1 MKMNE
6 ILFGSAYYDE
16 YMPYDRIET
25 DFQMMKE
32 LGFNVIRIAE
42 STWSTWE
49 PADGVFDFTHLHRM
63 LHAAEEYGIKVII
76 GTPTYAI
83 PSWLYKKHPDI
94 LAVTKNG
101 PELYGRRQNIDITN
115 PRFRFYAERIIRKLM
130 EEVKDHPQVIGFQLD
145 NETRSGGGASPETQ
159 ALFLETLKEKY
170 PDIHDFNLEFG
181 LNYWSN
187 SISRWEDFPDVR
199 GTINGSLS
207 AAYKRFLRE
216 CITEF
221 LTWQADIVK
230 EYKTEDQFI
239 THNFD
244 FSWCGHSFGIHPEVN
259 QKDAA
264 RCMDIAGVDI
274 YHPTQDFLTGA
285 AIAFGGALARA
296 LKKGNYLVLET
307 EAQGQKDWLPY
318 PGQLR
323 LQAYSHLASG
333 ANSVMY
339 WHWHSIHNSFESYWK
354 GILSHDLLPN
364 ETFRELAAWRREMLP
379 IADKLK
385 NLQKDCTIGILC
397 DTASLVGLEEF
408 PVDEKNPLEY
418 NRILRTM
425 FDSLYEMNLEA
436 DLLFAEDSF
445 EKYRLL
451 IVPALYSASEKTL
464 EKLRD
469 YVKGGGHLLLGFKS
483 GFADEEL
490 KIYHDAQPH
499 LFTECIGATYD
510 QFTRPVDVTITLDG
524 KEYAVSHWME
534 LVRPFSPSGED
545 AATQENIVSGETL
558 TTDKKAAAK
567 KDCSPCEVW
576 AYYNHKYWKKYAAIT
591 HHAYGKGT
599 AAYLGCFLEKD
610 GFKALLKRLLSV
622 AGIDVP
628 DITFP
633 IICKSGTNENGNTI
647 RYYFN
652 YSSEPHMF
660 TYKGP
665 DAKNLLSGERAV
677 NGDNMELKDWDVI
690 LLEIKN

>member
-49 PADGVFDFTHLHRM
+49 PEDGVFDFTRLHRM
-63 LHAAEEYGIKVII
+63 LDAAEKYDIKVII

-83 PSWLYKKHPDI
+83 PAWLYKKHPDI

-115 PRFRFYAERIIRKLM
+115 PNFRRHAERIIRKLM
-130 EEVKDHPQVIGFQLD
+130 EEVKDHPQVIGYQLD
-145 NETRSGGGASPETQ
+145 NETRSGGGAAPDTQ
-159 ALFLETLKEKY
+159 ALFVKKLKEKY
-170 PDIHDFNLEFG
+170 PDIQEFNKEFG
-181 LNYWSN
+181 LDYWSN
-187 SISRWEDFPDVR
+187 RVNRWEDFPDVR

-216 CITEF
+216 AITEF
-221 LTWQADIVK
+221 LTWQSDIVK
-230 EYKTEDQFI
+230 EYKKEDQFI

-259 QKDAA
+259 QTDAA

-274 YHPTQDFLTGA
+274 YHPTQNRLTGA
-285 AIAFGGALARA
+285 TIAFGGAVARA

-307 EAQGQKDWLPY
+307 EAQGREEWLPY

-364 ETFRELAAWRREMLP
+364 ESFKELAAWRKEMLP
-379 IADKLK
+379 IAGKLK
-385 NLQKDCTIGILC
+385 NLTKHCAVGILC

-408 PVDEKNPLEY
+408 PIGETEHLEY
-418 NRILRTM
+418 NQILRRIY
-425 FDSLYEMNLEA
+425 DSLYEMNIEA
-436 DLLFAEDSF
+436 DLIYKEDSF
-445 EKYRLL
+445 DAYRLL
-451 IVPALYSASEKTL
+451 IVPALYSASEQTL
-464 EKLRD
+464 EKIRT
-469 YVKGGGHLLLGFKS
+469 YVKNGGHLLLSFKS
-483 GFADEEL
+483 GFSDEEL

-499 LFTECIGATYD
+499 LLTDCIGATYD
-510 QFTRPVDVTITLDG
+510 QFTKPVDVTITLEG
-524 KEYAVSHWME
+524 KEYEISHWME
-534 LVRPFSPSGED
+534 LVHSLSCREEVPDCHKNSG
-545 AATQENIVSGETL
+545 
-558 TTDKKAAAK
+558 TDITSKP
-567 KDCSPCEVW
+567 DSTCEIW
-576 AYYNHKYWKKYAAIT
+576 AHYNHKYWGNYAAIT
-591 HHAYGKGT
+591 HHAFGNGT
-599 AAYLGCFLEKD
+599 ATYLGCFLEKD
-610 GFKALLKRLLSV
+610 GCKALLKRLLSM
-622 AGIDVP
+622 AGITLP

-633 IICKSGTNENGNTI
+633 LICKSGTGEDGKTI
-647 RYYFN
+647 SYYFN
-652 YSSEPHMF
+652 YSSEPRSF
-660 TYKGP
+660 TYKGAS
-665 DAKNLLSGERAV
+665 AKNLLDGKTVADGEQIA
-677 NGDNMELKDWDVI
+677 LKDWDVI
-690 LLEIKN
+690 ILEEM